1 MPTVRGG
8 NMKSYCFKCKEK
20 REMSN
25 ASATFTK
32 RGQAATSGVCGVC
45 DSGLF
50 RMGRTPSHVGLN
62 PPDLQPTAGGKS
74 PRNAKRKG
82 KLVIVESPAKARTIG
97 RFLGKG
103 YVLKAS
109 MGHVR
114 DLLKSRLSVDV
125 ENEFSPEYRV
135 PNDKRKLMKALRKDV
150 SRAETVYVAT
160 DLDREGEAIAWHLM
174 ESAEIDPERLRR
186 VTFHEITRDAI
197 ERAFADPRKINMQ
210 LVDAQQARRI
220 LDRLVGYSLSP
231 LLWRKVAGRLTA
243 GRVQSVAVR
252 LIVEREREIESHVPQ
267 EYWRIKAELKREGGG
282 KTEHHF
288 VAGLRRV
295 DGQAVGRDK
304 EYRLSSDADVRP
316 LVHDLELA
324 SWRVQAV
331 KRGERR
337 RRPSA
342 PYRTSTLQQDAFRR
356 LGFTA
361 RRTMTLAQQLYEGMA
376 LDGNQADGLITYM
389 RTDSV
394 NVSAQAQEQARVFIL
409 DRYGKDFL
417 PHKSPT
423 YKGSKGAQEAHEA
436 IRPTKVARTPP
447 ALKSAL
453 SRDQYRLY
461 KLIWERFLGSQM
473 ADAIYD
479 TLRVDV
485 LAQGMSHQYDFRATG
500 VSIRFAGFLRV
511 YQPDSDE
518 SGRREEDS
526 AEIPTLQENEALLLQ
541 KLLPEQS
548 FTKPLPRYTE
558 ATLVKALEEHGVGRP
573 STYAPTLSTIVNRGY
588 VTRED
593 RRLFPT
599 EIGVTVNDLLVQY
612 FSDVLDIGFTA
623 RMENSLDLIAT
634 GDSEL
639 IPVLS
644 EFWDQFSVDL
654 ERASIDMP
662 KIERKPEILGR
673 DCPKCGKELLARMGR
688 FGKFVGCSG
697 FPDCK
702 HTEPLLEPIGV
713 ACPDCENDLVQR
725 RTKKGRTFYGCV
737 TYPDCEW
744 TSWARP
750 LAVPCPNCGGLLLTK
765 GKDKAVCA
773 DCASLCQTEELSA
786 AVQHDISNTGTEV
799 ATASDNTGTATS

>member
-1 MPTVRGG
+1 
-8 NMKSYCFKCKEK
+8 MKSYCVKCKEK
-20 REMSN
+20 REIEN

-32 RGQAATSGVCGVC
+32 KGQAATRGVCEVC
-45 DSGLF
+45 GAGIF
-50 RMGRTPSHVGLN
+50 RMGRTPSHAGLN
-62 PPDLQPTAGGKS
+62 PPDVQPPADRER
-74 PRNAKRKG
+74 PREAKRKG

-103 YVLKAS
+103 YILKAS

-125 ENEFSPEYRV
+125 ENEFAPEYRI

-150 SRAETVYVAT
+150 ARAETVYVAT

-174 ESAEIDPERLRR
+174 ESAEIEPERLRR

-197 ERAFADPRKINMQ
+197 ERAFAEPRKINMQ
-210 LVDAQQARRI
+210 LVNAQQARRI

-231 LLWRKVAGRLTA
+231 LLWRKVAGRLSA

-252 LIVEREREIESHVPQ
+252 LIVERERDIESHVPE
-267 EYWRIKAELKREGGG
+267 EYWRIKAELKRESGGDA
-282 KTEHHF
+282 ENHF

-304 EYRLSSDADVRP
+304 EYRMSSGSDVRP
-316 LVHDLELA
+316 LVSDLELA

-331 KRGERR
+331 KSGERR

-342 PYRTSTLQQDAFRR
+342 PYRTSTLQQDASQR

-361 RRTMTLAQQLYEGMA
+361 RRTMALAQQLYEGMV

-394 NVSAQAQEQARVFIL
+394 NVSEQAQKQARVFIR
-409 DRYGKDFL
+409 DQYGESFL
-417 PHKSPT
+417 PHKPPT

-436 IRPTKVARTPP
+436 IRPTKVARTP
-447 ALKSAL
+447 AVLKSSL

-461 KLIWERFLGSQM
+461 KLIWQRFLGSQM
-473 ADAIYD
+473 AAAIYD

-485 LAQGMSHQYDFRATG
+485 LAVGTSHRYDFRATG
-500 VSIRFAGFLRV
+500 ISIRFAGFLRV
-511 YQPDSDE
+511 YRPVAVESDK
-518 SGRREEDS
+518 REEES
-526 AEIPTLQENEALLLQ
+526 AEIPTLQANEALVLQ

-548 FTKPLPRYTE
+548 FTKPPPRYTE
-558 ATLVKALEEHGVGRP
+558 ATLVRALEEHGVGRP

-593 RRLFPT
+593 RKLFPT
-599 EIGVTVNDLLVQY
+599 EIGVTVNDLLVKY

-634 GDSEL
+634 GDSEW

-644 EFWDQFSVDL
+644 EFWVPFSVDL
-654 ERASIDMP
+654 ERATIDMP
-662 KIERKPEILGR
+662 KIERRPEFLGR
-673 DCPKCGKELLARMGR
+673 DCPQCGKELIARLGR

-697 FPDCK
+697 YPECK
-702 HTEPLLEPIGV
+702 HTEPLLERIGV
-713 ACPDCENDLVQR
+713 DCPDCKSGLVQR

-737 TYPDCEW
+737 TYPQCEW

-750 LAVPCPNCGGLLLTK
+750 LVATCPACAGLLLAK
-765 GKDKAVCA
+765 GKEKAVCTA
-773 DCASLCQTEELSA
+773 CAALWRSEEITEGGQQAEGDGS
-786 AVQHDISNTGTEV
+786 GTEV
-799 ATASDNTGTATS
+799 ATSA